1 MVTNDQLQIQYYHE
15 TSPSTMGPLGSQVRC
30 FGLPLDSQT
39 SAFPLS
45 LNLPPTPMFDNNKQ
59 SRRIIHL
66 YYKICRDHGGR
77 LPVSGEK
84 FRDWPSN
91 QPIVNHLWRLIHPVL
106 DPPYYYQCV
115 NLRGICFFS
124 LFKKKTTRVTCV
136 ERRPERFCSNFI

>member
-30 FGLPLDSQT
+30 FGLPLDSQN

-66 YYKICRDHGGR
+66 YYKICKI
-77 LPVSGEK
+77 PVSGEK

>member
-30 FGLPLDSQT
+30 FGLPLDSQN
-39 SAFPLS
+39 S
-45 LNLPPTPMFDNNKQ
+45 DNNKQ

-106 DPPYYYQCV
+106 DPP
-115 NLRGICFFS
+115 
-124 LFKKKTTRVTCV
+124 
-136 ERRPERFCSNFI
+136 

>member
-1 MVTNDQLQIQYYHE
+1 MISYKYNIIMKHLRQ
-15 TSPSTMGPLGSQVRC
+15 LGSQVRC
-30 FGLPLDSQT
+30 FGLPLDSQN